1 MSARTKTGRTR
12 PAARASVRVTLTAA
26 LATLLVAGASL
37 LVAPTRAYAATT
49 ISDTTPELG
58 KSATNLNED
67 YESDVTLS
75 VSDENSVHDLVIA
88 LDASSLGFAQRM
100 AEEGYLATYLEE
112 LDLSQGGSVRIG
124 LVLFGTTEE
133 GAHTILSLTP
143 YDDDHLDEI
152 TNAFKTAAQ
161 ATEGSANLEAA
172 IDLADQMLDDALAET
187 GGSGDYQTLAIVT
200 DGMTTSWGI
209 GTQQTFY
216 YAGGKNEPTEELLR
230 ERRSS
235 IEKLLFFEEGDDVH
249 KPFAWIDE
257 NGTRVEHDIETY
269 ANQPIDP
276 NEASKVTTSLE
287 AGGYRASRRL
297 RSLLTSN
304 NHDGRRKYVIVFDK
318 QGGETQ
324 EDIGYCLRHGLL
336 KSSGQKPDDLFQY
349 VPYVPDAATDFDFAV
364 RSVLDQATMP
374 GMSNAGAIVD
384 VIGQGMDDGH
394 GNPYDFSFVSEPS
407 TLSLTIGDTAYA
419 VASCT
424 PGDKFSPMGGTLPSD
439 VTVYTFGMDPAYAG
453 YSVAELYYCPN
464 GLGMLSGTSLDGLY
478 TPLLSDG
485 NTQDEC
491 FVLKWTYPMAPYG
504 TLRQPTVEL
513 SYRVRLENPQVSP
526 GTYGTYD
533 EDGSKEQEHET
544 LLTNKSARFAFADEL
559 PAGKV
564 YDFPKPTVSYEVQ
577 PAVVRPADITVYMG
591 GSDGY
596 DSVLTG
602 EAGSGDVVT
611 EESGSLPEPGFYVT
625 LPDEANKALEA
636 AGERVD
642 GEAAD
647 LSSYVTVR
655 TQDGTKKTWTLE
667 AYGDT
672 HSGAYDRFVYRIV
685 AADGQDPVRLQFTDD
700 EGTRYVSDDFDP
712 AALGSLSR
720 DLSMSIY
727 PGDVNLDDILMD
739 VKVGSETLT
748 YVVRTEPA
756 TLHVRVVNDEQGDA
770 VTDVLT
776 GEDAQVPSDGRAYAS
791 VPQGARFLIN
801 GSEIDVTDEA
811 APSLL
816 FDSVVSDDNT
826 EGARDYETALMGR
839 ATNELGSFGALSDPS
854 YEARYLDLVD
864 ANNGNAWLRATNPV
878 TVYWPYPEGT
888 DESTEFC
895 LAHFAG
901 LNREIALDD
910 LDAAVAAAP
919 IEEIEV
925 ENTPY
930 GIRFTTNGF
939 SPFVLAWDAEGSTA
953 LPATGDPTTT
963 VWTALLAGG
972 ALLGARLVT
981 RRHQA

>member
-1 MSARTKTGRTR
+1 
-12 PAARASVRVTLTAA
+12 
-26 LATLLVAGASL
+26 
-37 LVAPTRAYAATT
+37 
-49 ISDTTPELG
+49 
-58 KSATNLNED
+58 
-67 YESDVTLS
+67 
-75 VSDENSVHDLVIA
+75 
-88 LDASSLGFAQRM
+88 M
-100 AEEGYLATYLEE
+100 AEEGYLATYLEG

-133 GAHTILSLTP
+133 GARTILPLTP
-143 YDDDHLDEI
+143 YDEDHLDAI
-152 TNAFKTAAQ
+152 TDAFEKAEAAH
-161 ATEGSANLEAA
+161 ANEGSANLEAA
-172 IDLADQMLDDALAET
+172 IALADKMLDDALAET
-187 GGSGDYQTLAIVT
+187 GGSGNYQTLAIVS
-200 DGMTTSWGI
+200 DSMATSWGVDE
-209 GTQQTFY
+209 QQTFNY
-216 YAGGKNEPTEELLR
+216 EDKNGDKTNEPSNDFLRGRVQRIFDLLSHCYIDIDGDGTK
-230 ERRSS
+230 ERFGEASTN
-235 IEKLLFFEEGDDVH
+235 EPGTYNPLK
-249 KPFAWIDE
+249 WMDE
-257 NGTRVEHDIETY
+257 NAAQIERDIKDY
-269 ANQPIDP
+269 ANKTISTD
-276 NEASKVTTSLE
+276 EAGNVTTSLE
-287 AGGYRASRRL
+287 AGGYRAARLL
-297 RSLLTSN
+297 RSLLTS
-304 NHDGRRKYVIVFDK
+304 DGTDGQRKYLVVFDQK
-318 QGGETQ
+318 AESYSHEKEDVLFGVRCGLMNCLVYGGDIDTAWISYVRPTTADEDLRSSTDAVLTLATESGTQ
-324 EDIGYCLRHGLL
+324 DG
-336 KSSGQKPDDLFQY
+336 
-349 VPYVPDAATDFDFAV
+349 VV
-364 RSVLDQATMP
+364 
-374 GMSNAGAIVD
+374 VD
-384 VIGQGMDDGH
+384 VIGKGPDDGH
-394 GNPYDFSFVSEPS
+394 GNDYDFSFVSEPS

-544 LLTNKSARFAFADEL
+544 LLTNKSACFAFADEL

-564 YDFPKPTVSYEVQ
+564 YEFPKPTVSYEVQ

-596 DSVLTG
+596 SSVLTG

-636 AGERVD
+636 AGEHVD

-655 TQDGTKKTWTLE
+655 TQDGPKTWTLE

-727 PGDVNLDDILMD
+727 PGDVDLDKILMD
-739 VKVGSETLT
+739 VTVGSETLT

-756 TLHVRVVNDEQGDA
+756 TLRVRVVNDEQGDA

-791 VPQGARFLIN
+791 VPQGTRFLIN

-839 ATNELGSFGALSDPS
+839 ATDELGSFGALSDPS

-864 ANNGNAWLRATNPV
+864 ANNGNTWLRATNPV

>member
-1 MSARTKTGRTR
+1 M
-12 PAARASVRVTLTAA
+12 
-26 LATLLVAGASL
+26 
-37 LVAPTRAYAATT
+37 
-49 ISDTTPELG
+49 
-58 KSATNLNED
+58 
-67 YESDVTLS
+67 
-75 VSDENSVHDLVIA
+75 
-88 LDASSLGFAQRM
+88 
-100 AEEGYLATYLEE
+100 
-112 LDLSQGGSVRIG
+112 RIG
-124 LVLFGTTEE
+124 LVLFGTDKD
-133 GAHTILSLTP
+133 GARTVLSLTP
-143 YDDDHLDEI
+143 YDEAHLNEI
-152 TNAFKTAAQ
+152 TNAFNEAAQ

-172 IDLADQMLDDALAET
+172 IALADKMLDDALAET

-209 GTQQTFY
+209 DQQQTFY
-216 YAGGKNEPTEELLR
+216 YDTNGTNEPTEELLR
-230 ERRSS
+230 KRGSS
-235 IEKLLFFEEGDDVH
+235 IEKLLYKEGDDVR

-257 NGTRVEHDIETY
+257 NGTRVEQDIANY
-269 ANQPIDP
+269 ANKKISAD
-276 NEASKVTTSLE
+276 NASDVTTSLE

-318 QGGETQ
+318 RGGESQ

-336 KSSGQKPDDLFQY
+336 KSSGQKPDDFFQY
-349 VPYVPDAATDFDFAV
+349 VPDASDFSNAV
-364 RSVLDQATMP
+364 ESVLDQATMP

-384 VIGQGMDDGH
+384 VIGQGTDDGH
-394 GNPYDFSFVSEPS
+394 GNDYDFSFVENPD
-407 TLSLTIGDTAYA
+407 TLSLTIGDTTYE
-419 VASCT
+419 VASRVSGDNVGLP
-424 PGDKFSPMGGTLPSD
+424 PG
-439 VTVYTFGMDPAYAG
+439 VTVYTFGEFSTDLSSSFG
-453 YSVAELYYCPN
+453 TLYYCPD
-464 GLGMLSGTSLDGLY
+464 GLEMLEAYSSVMGIDLTPLSGGS
-478 TPLLSDG
+478 
-485 NTQDEC
+485 TQDEC
-491 FVLKWTYPMAPYG
+491 FVLSYYAAMSPSKT
-504 TLRQPTVEL
+504 TLVLPTVEL

-596 DSVLTG
+596 DSVLVG
-602 EAGSGDVVT
+602 EAGSGSVT

-625 LPDEANKALEA
+625 LPDEANEALEA

-655 TQDGTKKTWTLE
+655 TPGGSKTWTLE

-685 AADGQDPVRLQFTDD
+685 AADEQDPVRLQFTDD

-727 PGDVNLDDILMD
+727 PGDVDLDNILMD
-739 VKVGSETLT
+739 VKVDGETLT

-756 TLHVRVVNDEQGDA
+756 TLRVRVVNDEQGDA

-791 VPQGARFLIN
+791 VPQGTRFLIN

-826 EGARDYETALMGR
+826 EGARDYETALLER
-839 ATNELGSFGALSDPS
+839 AADELGSFGALSDPS

-901 LNREIALDD
+901 LDREIALDD

-939 SPFVLAWDAEGSTA
+939 SPFVLAWDVEGGAA

>member
-1 MSARTKTGRTR
+1 M
-12 PAARASVRVTLTAA
+12 
-26 LATLLVAGASL
+26 
-37 LVAPTRAYAATT
+37 
-49 ISDTTPELG
+49 
-58 KSATNLNED
+58 
-67 YESDVTLS
+67 
-75 VSDENSVHDLVIA
+75 
-88 LDASSLGFAQRM
+88 
-100 AEEGYLATYLEE
+100 
-112 LDLSQGGSVRIG
+112 DLSQGGSVRIG
-124 LVLFGTTEE
+124 LVLFGTDKG
-133 GAHTILSLTP
+133 GAHTILDLTP
-143 YDDDHLDEI
+143 YDEGHLDDI
-152 TNAFKTAAQ
+152 TRAFRTAEA
-161 ATEGSANLEAA
+161 AYAEEGSANLEAA
-172 IDLADQMLDDALAET
+172 IALADKMLDDALAGTER
-187 GGSGDYQTLAIVT
+187 SGDYQTLAIVS
-200 DGMTTSWGI
+200 DGMATSWGVDE
-209 GTQQTFY
+209 QQTFI
-216 YAGGKNEPTEELLR
+216 YADGTNEPTNDLLR
-230 ERRSS
+230 DRVQLIFDLLSHCYIDTNGDGITERFGGGSAGEPGTYDPLQWMNDNATQ
-235 IEKLLFFEEGDDVH
+235 IEQ
-249 KPFAWIDE
+249 
-257 NGTRVEHDIETY
+257 DIKNHANET
-269 ANQPIDP
+269 ISTG
-276 NEASKVTTSLE
+276 EASNVTTSLE
-287 AGGYRASRRL
+287 AGGYRAARLL
-297 RSLLTSN
+297 RSLLTS
-304 NHDGRRKYVIVFDK
+304 DGTDGQRKYLVVFDQK
-318 QGGETQ
+318 AESYSHEKEDVLFGVRCGLMNCLVYGGGIDTSWISYVKPSEEERDLSKAVDAVLTLATESGTQ
-324 EDIGYCLRHGLL
+324 DG
-336 KSSGQKPDDLFQY
+336 
-349 VPYVPDAATDFDFAV
+349 VV
-364 RSVLDQATMP
+364 
-374 GMSNAGAIVD
+374 VD
-384 VIGQGMDDGH
+384 VIGKGQDDGH
-394 GNPYDFSFVSEPS
+394 GNIYDFSFMKNPDN
-407 TLSLTIGDTAYA
+407 LSLSIGDTTYE
-419 VASCT
+419 VDSCT
-424 PGDKFSPMGGTLPSD
+424 QGGEFGQSGSALPSD
-439 VTVYTFGMDPAYAG
+439 VTVYTFGEDPTDAR
-453 YSVAELYYCPN
+453 YSVAQLYYCPD
-464 GLGMLSGTSLDGLY
+464 GLEMLEGIGLTDALAPLLDGS
-478 TPLLSDG
+478 P
-485 NTQDEC
+485 QDEC
-491 FVLKWTYPMAPYG
+491 FVLFYYYNAYAAMLPSK
-504 TLRQPTVEL
+504 TLVQPTVEL
-513 SYRVRLENPQVSP
+513 SYLVRLKDPQVAP

-533 EDGSKEQEHET
+533 EDGSEEQEHET

-596 DSVLTG
+596 DSVLVG

-625 LPDEANKALEA
+625 LPDEANEALEA

-642 GEAAD
+642 GEAAN
-647 LSSYVTVR
+647 LSDYVTVR
-655 TQDGTKKTWTLE
+655 TQDGSKTWTLE
-667 AYGDT
+667 AYGHT

-727 PGDVNLDDILMD
+727 PGDVDLDKILMD
-739 VKVGSETLT
+739 VTVGSETLT
-748 YVVRTEPA
+748 YVVRMEPA
-756 TLHVRVVNDEQGDA
+756 TLRVRVVNDEQGDA

-791 VPQGARFLIN
+791 VPQGTRFLIN

-826 EGARDYETALMGR
+826 EGARDYETALLER
-839 ATNELGSFGALSDPS
+839 AADELESFGAISDPS

-864 ANNGNAWLRATNPV
+864 ANNGNTWLRATNPV

-953 LPATGDPTTT
+953 LPTTGDPTTT

-981 RRHQA
+981 RRHWA

>member
-1 MSARTKTGRTR
+1 
-12 PAARASVRVTLTAA
+12 
-26 LATLLVAGASL
+26 
-37 LVAPTRAYAATT
+37 
-49 ISDTTPELG
+49 
-58 KSATNLNED
+58 
-67 YESDVTLS
+67 
-75 VSDENSVHDLVIA
+75 
-88 LDASSLGFAQRM
+88 M
-100 AEEGYLATYLEE
+100 AEEGYLATYLEG
-112 LDLSQGGSVRIG
+112 LDLPQGGSVRIG

-133 GAHTILSLTP
+133 GAHTILPLTP
-143 YDDDHLDEI
+143 YDEDHLDAI
-152 TNAFKTAAQ
+152 TDAFEKAEAAQ

-172 IDLADQMLDDALAET
+172 IALADKMLDDALAET
-187 GGSGDYQTLAIVT
+187 GGSGDYQTLAIVS
-200 DGMTTSWGI
+200 DGMATSWGI
-209 GTQQTFY
+209 GEQQTFY
-216 YAGGKNEPTEELLR
+216 YADGTNEPTESLLVER
-230 ERRSS
+230 ESS
-235 IEKLLFFEEGDDVH
+235 IEKLLCYQEGDDGY

-257 NGTRVEHDIETY
+257 NGARVEQDIANY
-269 ANQPIDP
+269 ANKKISAD
-276 NEASKVTTSLE
+276 NASEVTTSLE
-287 AGGYRASRRL
+287 AGGYRASLRL

-318 QGGETQ
+318 QGGTSPD
-324 EDIGYCLRHGLL
+324 DIEYCLRHGLMR
-336 KSSGQKPDDLFQY
+336 SFGHKPDDWFQY
-349 VPYVPDAATDFDFAV
+349 VPNENDFSAAVDN
-364 RSVLDQATMP
+364 VLDQATMP

-384 VIGQGMDDGH
+384 VIGQGTDDGN
-394 GNPYDFSFVSEPS
+394 GNAYDFSFVSDPS
-407 TLSLTIGDTAYA
+407 TLSLTIGDTVYE
-419 VASCT
+419 VDSCT
-424 PGDKFSPMGGTLPSD
+424 PGDEFMPMGCTLPSD
-439 VTVYTFGMDPAYAG
+439 VIVYTFGEDPTDVR
-453 YSVAELYYCPN
+453 YSIAELYYCPN

-478 TPLLSDG
+478 TPLSG
-485 NTQDEC
+485 GSTQDEC
-491 FVLKWTYPMAPYG
+491 FVLTWTYPMAPYG
-504 TLRQPTVEL
+504 TLVQPTVEL

-526 GTYGTYD
+526 GTYGTYN
-533 EDGSKEQEHET
+533 ENGSEGYET

-564 YDFPKPTVSYEVQ
+564 YEFPKPTVSYEVQ

-625 LPDEANKALEA
+625 LPDEANEALEA

-655 TQDGTKKTWTLE
+655 TQDGPKTWTLE

-685 AADGQDPVRLQFTDD
+685 AADRQDPVRLQFTDD

-727 PGDVNLDDILMD
+727 PGDVNLDNILMD
-739 VKVGSETLT
+739 VTVGGETHT

-756 TLHVRVVNDEQGDA
+756 TLRVRVVNDEQGDA

-791 VPQGARFLIN
+791 VPQGTRFLIN

-839 ATNELGSFGALSDPS
+839 ATDELGSFGALSDPS

-930 GIRFTTNGF
+930 GIRFTTDGF

>member
-1 MSARTKTGRTR
+1 
-12 PAARASVRVTLTAA
+12 
-26 LATLLVAGASL
+26 
-37 LVAPTRAYAATT
+37 
-49 ISDTTPELG
+49 
-58 KSATNLNED
+58 
-67 YESDVTLS
+67 
-75 VSDENSVHDLVIA
+75 
-88 LDASSLGFAQRM
+88 M
-100 AEEGYLATYLEE
+100 AEEGYLATYLKG

-133 GAHTILSLTP
+133 GAHTILPLTP

-152 TNAFKTAAQ
+152 TDAFEKAEAAH
-161 ATEGSANLEAA
+161 ANEGSANLEAA
-172 IDLADQMLDDALAET
+172 IARADQMLDDALAET
-187 GGSGDYQTLAIVT
+187 GGSSDYQTLAIVT
-200 DGMTTSWGI
+200 DGMTTSWGVEQ
-209 GTQQTFY
+209 QQTFY
-216 YAGGKNEPTEELLR
+216 YEDYEGDSNEPTEDLLR
-230 ERRSS
+230 ERESRIKSV
-235 IEKLLFFEEGDDVH
+235 LLYREGEQGYD
-249 KPFAWIDE
+249 PLTWMNE
-257 NGTRVEHDIETY
+257 NGTQIEQDIKTY
-269 ANQPIDP
+269 ANDTIGEA
-276 NEASKVTTSLE
+276 EASDVTTSLE

-304 NHDGRRKYVIVFDK
+304 NHDGRRKYVIVFDQ
-318 QGGETQ
+318 QGGASSD
-324 EDIGYCLRHGLL
+324 DIEYCRRHGLL

-349 VPYVPDAATDFDFAV
+349 VPYVPDATDFGSAV

-384 VIGQGMDDGH
+384 VIGQGTNDGH
-394 GNPYDFSFVSEPS
+394 GNAYDFSFVSNPD

-419 VASCT
+419 VDSCT
-424 PGDKFSPMGGTLPSD
+424 PGDKFLPMGGTLPSD
-439 VTVYTFGMDPAYAG
+439 VTVYTFGEDPADAT
-453 YSVAELYYCPN
+453 YSVAQLYYCPD
-464 GLGMLSGTSLDGLY
+464 GLKMLDGTSLGYDDL
-478 TPLLSDG
+478 TLLSG
-485 NTQDEC
+485 GSTQDEC
-491 FVLKWTYPMAPYG
+491 FVLKWTYPMAPHG
-504 TLRQPTVEL
+504 TLVQPTVEL
-513 SYRVRLENPQVSP
+513 SYLVRLKDPQVAP

-533 EDGSKEQEHET
+533 ENGSEEQEHET

-564 YDFPKPTVSYEVQ
+564 YEFPKPTVSYEVQ

-625 LPDEANKALEA
+625 LPDEANEALEA
-636 AGERVD
+636 ADVRVD
-642 GEAAD
+642 GEAAN
-647 LSSYVTVR
+647 LSRYVTVR
-655 TQDGTKKTWTLE
+655 TQGRSKTWTLE

-685 AADGQDPVRLQFTDD
+685 AADEQDPVRLQFTDD

-727 PGDVNLDDILMD
+727 PGDVDLDHILMD

-791 VPQGARFLIN
+791 VPQGTRFLIN

-816 FDSVVSDDNT
+816 FDPVVSDDNT
-826 EGARDYETALMGR
+826 EGARDYETALLER
-839 ATNELGSFGALSDPS
+839 AADELESFGALSDPS

-864 ANNGNAWLRATNPV
+864 ANNGNTWLRATNPV

-888 DESTEFC
+888 DESTEFY

>member
-1 MSARTKTGRTR
+1 MIT
-12 PAARASVRVTLTAA
+12 
-26 LATLLVAGASL
+26 LAT
-37 LVAPTRAYAATT
+37 
-49 ISDTTPELG
+49 
-58 KSATNLNED
+58 
-67 YESDVTLS
+67 ESGT
-75 VSDENSVHDLVIA
+75 
-88 LDASSLGFAQRM
+88 
-100 AEEGYLATYLEE
+100 
-112 LDLSQGGSVRIG
+112 QGG
-124 LVLFGTTEE
+124 
-133 GAHTILSLTP
+133 
-143 YDDDHLDEI
+143 
-152 TNAFKTAAQ
+152 
-161 ATEGSANLEAA
+161 
-172 IDLADQMLDDALAET
+172 
-187 GGSGDYQTLAIVT
+187 
-200 DGMTTSWGI
+200 
-209 GTQQTFY
+209 
-216 YAGGKNEPTEELLR
+216 
-230 ERRSS
+230 
-235 IEKLLFFEEGDDVH
+235 
-249 KPFAWIDE
+249 
-257 NGTRVEHDIETY
+257 
-269 ANQPIDP
+269 
-276 NEASKVTTSLE
+276 
-287 AGGYRASRRL
+287 
-297 RSLLTSN
+297 
-304 NHDGRRKYVIVFDK
+304 
-318 QGGETQ
+318 
-324 EDIGYCLRHGLL
+324 
-336 KSSGQKPDDLFQY
+336 
-349 VPYVPDAATDFDFAV
+349 AV
-364 RSVLDQATMP
+364 
-374 GMSNAGAIVD
+374 VD
-384 VIGQGMDDGH
+384 VIGKGPNDGH
-394 GNPYDFSFVSEPS
+394 GNTYDFSFMKDPDN
-407 TLSLTIGDTAYA
+407 LSLSIGDTTYA
-419 VASCT
+419 DDSCT
-424 PGDKFSPMGGTLPSD
+424 QGGEFGQSGSALPSE
-439 VTVYTFGMDPAYAG
+439 VTVYTFGEDPTDATNY
-453 YSVAELYYCPN
+453 VAQLYYCPD
-464 GLGMLSGTSLDGLY
+464 GLEMLSDTSLDGLY
-478 TPLLSDG
+478 TPLSGG
-485 NTQDEC
+485 NTQDER
-491 FVLKWTYPMAPYG
+491 FVLTYSTKEFLYMYPTQP
-504 TLRQPTVEL
+504 LRQPTVEL

-533 EDGSKEQEHET
+533 EDGSEEQEHET

-596 DSVLTG
+596 DSVLVG

-625 LPDEANKALEA
+625 LPDEANEALEA

-647 LSSYVTVR
+647 LSRYVTVR
-655 TQDGTKKTWTLE
+655 TQDGSKTWTLE

-700 EGTRYVSDDFDP
+700 EGARYVSDDFDP

-727 PGDVNLDDILMD
+727 PGDVDLDKILMD

-791 VPQGARFLIN
+791 VPQGTRFLIN

-864 ANNGNAWLRATNPV
+864 ANNGNTWLRATNPV

-939 SPFVLAWDAEGSTA
+939 SPFVLAWDAEGGAALPDTD

-963 VWTALLAGG
+963 IWTALLAGG

>member
-1 MSARTKTGRTR
+1 
-12 PAARASVRVTLTAA
+12 
-26 LATLLVAGASL
+26 
-37 LVAPTRAYAATT
+37 
-49 ISDTTPELG
+49 
-58 KSATNLNED
+58 
-67 YESDVTLS
+67 
-75 VSDENSVHDLVIA
+75 
-88 LDASSLGFAQRM
+88 M
-100 AEEGYLATYLEE
+100 AEEGYLATYLKG

-133 GAHTILSLTP
+133 GAHTILPLTP

-152 TNAFKTAAQ
+152 TDAFEKAEAAH
-161 ATEGSANLEAA
+161 ANEGSANLEAA
-172 IDLADQMLDDALAET
+172 IARADQMLDDALAET
-187 GGSGDYQTLAIVT
+187 GGSSDYQTLAIVT
-200 DGMTTSWGI
+200 DGMTTSWGVEQ
-209 GTQQTFY
+209 QQTFY
-216 YAGGKNEPTEELLR
+216 YEDYEGDSNEPTEDLLR
-230 ERRSS
+230 ERESRIKSV
-235 IEKLLFFEEGDDVH
+235 LLYREGEQGYD
-249 KPFAWIDE
+249 PLTWMNE
-257 NGTRVEHDIETY
+257 NGTQIEQDIKTY
-269 ANQPIDP
+269 ANDTIGEA
-276 NEASKVTTSLE
+276 EASDVTTSLE

-304 NHDGRRKYVIVFDK
+304 NHDGRRKYVIVFDQ
-318 QGGETQ
+318 QGGASSD
-324 EDIGYCLRHGLL
+324 DIEYCRRHGLL

-349 VPYVPDAATDFDFAV
+349 VPYVPDATDFGSAV

-384 VIGQGMDDGH
+384 VIGQGTNDGH
-394 GNPYDFSFVSEPS
+394 GNAYDFSFVSNPD

-419 VASCT
+419 VDSCT
-424 PGDKFSPMGGTLPSD
+424 PGDKFFPMGGTLPSD
-439 VTVYTFGMDPAYAG
+439 VTVYTFGEFSTDLSSSFG
-453 YSVAELYYCPN
+453 TLYYCP
-464 GLGMLSGTSLDGLY
+464 DGLEMLEAY
-478 TPLLSDG
+478 SSVMGIDLTPLLDG
-485 NTQDEC
+485 STQDEC
-491 FVLKWTYPMAPYG
+491 FVLSYYAAMSSSE
-504 TLRQPTVEL
+504 TLVLPTVEL
-513 SYRVRLENPQVSP
+513 SYRVRLEDPQVAP

-533 EDGSKEQEHET
+533 EDGSEGYET
-544 LLTNKSARFAFADEL
+544 LRTNKSARFAFDEEL
-559 PAGKV
+559 QLNGSPV

-625 LPDEANKALEA
+625 LPDEANEALEA

-642 GEAAD
+642 GEAAN
-647 LSSYVTVR
+647 LSDYVTVR
-655 TQDGTKKTWTLE
+655 TQDGSKTWTLE
-667 AYGDT
+667 AYGHT

-727 PGDVNLDDILMD
+727 PGDVDLDNILMD
-739 VKVGSETLT
+739 VKVGSETPT

-791 VPQGARFLIN
+791 VPQGTRFLIN

-826 EGARDYETALMGR
+826 EGARDYETALLER
-839 ATNELGSFGALSDPS
+839 AADELGSFGALSDPS

-939 SPFVLAWDAEGSTA
+939 SPFVLAWDAEGGAALPDTD

-963 VWTALLAGG
+963 IWAALLAGG

-981 RRHQA
+981 RRNQA

>member
-1 MSARTKTGRTR
+1 MQRILDLLSHCYIDIDGDGTKERFGEASTNEPGTYD
-12 PAARASVRVTLTAA
+12 PLKWMDENAAQIERDIKD
-26 LATLLVAGASL
+26 
-37 LVAPTRAYAATT
+37 YANKT
-49 ISDTTPELG
+49 IST
-58 KSATNLNED
+58 
-67 YESDVTLS
+67 
-75 VSDENSVHDLVIA
+75 DE
-88 LDASSLGFAQRM
+88 
-100 AEEGYLATYLEE
+100 
-112 LDLSQGGSVRIG
+112 
-124 LVLFGTTEE
+124 
-133 GAHTILSLTP
+133 
-143 YDDDHLDEI
+143 
-152 TNAFKTAAQ
+152 
-161 ATEGSANLEAA
+161 
-172 IDLADQMLDDALAET
+172 
-187 GGSGDYQTLAIVT
+187 
-200 DGMTTSWGI
+200 
-209 GTQQTFY
+209 
-216 YAGGKNEPTEELLR
+216 AGN
-230 ERRSS
+230 
-235 IEKLLFFEEGDDVH
+235 
-249 KPFAWIDE
+249 
-257 NGTRVEHDIETY
+257 
-269 ANQPIDP
+269 
-276 NEASKVTTSLE
+276 VTTSLE
-287 AGGYRASRRL
+287 AGGYRAARLL
-297 RSLLTSN
+297 RSLLTS
-304 NHDGRRKYVIVFDK
+304 DGTDGQRKYLVVFDQK
-318 QGGETQ
+318 AESYSHEKEDVLFGVRCGLMNCLVYGGGIDTAWISYVRPTTADEDLRSSTDAMITLATESGTQGG
-324 EDIGYCLRHGLL
+324 
-336 KSSGQKPDDLFQY
+336 
-349 VPYVPDAATDFDFAV
+349 AV
-364 RSVLDQATMP
+364 
-374 GMSNAGAIVD
+374 VD
-384 VIGQGMDDGH
+384 VIGKGPNDGH
-394 GNPYDFSFVSEPS
+394 GNAYGFSFVSDPD
-407 TLSLTIGDTAYA
+407 TLSLTIGDTAYE
-419 VASCT
+419 VDSCT
-424 PGDKFSPMGGTLPSD
+424 PGDEFMPMEGTLPSD
-439 VTVYTFGMDPAYAG
+439 VIVYTFGEDPTTDAR
-453 YSVAELYYCPN
+453 YSVAQLYYCP
-464 GLGMLSGTSLDGLY
+464 DGLEMLNDAGLSDGF
-478 TPLLSDG
+478 TPLLDG
-485 NTQDEC
+485 SPQDEC
-491 FVLKWTYPMAPYG
+491 FVLTYSMEEFTNMLPASA
-504 TLRQPTVEL
+504 LVQPTVEL
-513 SYRVRLENPQVSP
+513 SYRVRLKDPQVAP

-533 EDGSKEQEHET
+533 EDGSEEQEHET

-564 YDFPKPTVSYEVQ
+564 YEFPKPTVSYEVQ

-625 LPDEANKALEA
+625 LPDEANEALEA

-655 TQDGTKKTWTLE
+655 TQDGSKTWTLE

-685 AADGQDPVRLQFTDD
+685 AADGQNPVRLQFTDD

-727 PGDVNLDDILMD
+727 PGDVDLDNILMD

-791 VPQGARFLIN
+791 VPQGTRFLIN

-826 EGARDYETALMGR
+826 EGARDYETALLER
-839 ATNELGSFGALSDPS
+839 AADELGSFGALSDPS

-939 SPFVLAWDAEGSTA
+939 SPFVLAWDAEGGAALPDTD

-963 VWTALLAGG
+963 IWAALLAGG
-972 ALLGARLVT
+972 ALLGVRLVT

>member
-1 MSARTKTGRTR
+1 
-12 PAARASVRVTLTAA
+12 
-26 LATLLVAGASL
+26 
-37 LVAPTRAYAATT
+37 
-49 ISDTTPELG
+49 
-58 KSATNLNED
+58 
-67 YESDVTLS
+67 
-75 VSDENSVHDLVIA
+75 
-88 LDASSLGFAQRM
+88 M
-100 AEEGYLATYLEE
+100 AEEGYLATYLEG

-133 GAHTILSLTP
+133 GAHTILPLTP

-152 TNAFKTAAQ
+152 TDAFEKAEAAH
-161 ATEGSANLEAA
+161 ANEGSANLEAA
-172 IDLADQMLDDALAET
+172 IARADQMLDDALAET
-187 GGSGDYQTLAIVT
+187 GGSSDYQTLAIVS
-200 DGMTTSWGI
+200 DGMATSWGI
-209 GTQQTFY
+209 GEQQTFNY
-216 YAGGKNEPTEELLR
+216 DYAGGTNDPTDDFLRGHVQRILDLLSHCYIDTDGDGTKEKFDGGSTDEPGTYDPLQWMNDNATK
-230 ERRSS
+230 
-235 IEKLLFFEEGDDVH
+235 IEQ
-249 KPFAWIDE
+249 
-257 NGTRVEHDIETY
+257 DIKDY
-269 ANQPIDP
+269 ANKTISTD
-276 NEASKVTTSLE
+276 EASNVTTSLE
-287 AGGYRASRRL
+287 AGGYRAARLL
-297 RSLLTSN
+297 RSLLTS
-304 NHDGRRKYVIVFDK
+304 DGTDGQRKYLVVFD
-318 QGGETQ
+318 QQAEAYSYDE
-324 EDIGYCLRHGLL
+324 EDILFGVRCGLMNCLVYGGGIDTAWISYVTPSEEERDLSISVDAVL
-336 KSSGQKPDDLFQY
+336 TLATESGTQDG
-349 VPYVPDAATDFDFAV
+349 VV
-364 RSVLDQATMP
+364 
-374 GMSNAGAIVD
+374 VD
-384 VIGQGMDDGH
+384 VIGKGPDDGH
-394 GNPYDFSFVSEPS
+394 GNTYDFSFMKDPDNLN
-407 TLSLTIGDTAYA
+407 LSIGDTTYE
-419 VASCT
+419 VDSCT
-424 PGDKFSPMGGTLPSD
+424 QGGEFGQSGSALPSD
-439 VTVYTFGMDPAYAG
+439 VTVYTFGEDPTDAR
-453 YSVAELYYCPN
+453 YSIAELYYCPN
-464 GLGMLSGTSLDGLY
+464 GLRMLSGTTLDGLY
-478 TPLLSDG
+478 TPLSG
-485 NTQDEC
+485 GSTQDEC
-491 FVLKWTYPMAPYG
+491 FVLKWTYPMASHG
-504 TLRQPTVEL
+504 TLVQPTVEL
-513 SYRVRLENPQVSP
+513 SYRVRLEDPQVAP
-526 GTYGTYD
+526 GTYGTCD
-533 EDGSKEQEHET
+533 EDGSEGYET
-544 LLTNKSARFAFADEL
+544 LLTNKSARFAFDEEL
-559 PAGKV
+559 QLNGGPV
-564 YDFPKPTVSYEVQ
+564 YEFPKPTVSYEVQ

-625 LPDEANKALEA
+625 LPDEANEALEA
-636 AGERVD
+636 AGARVD

-647 LSSYVTVR
+647 LSDYVTVH
-655 TQDGTKKTWTLE
+655 TPDGSKTWTLE

-685 AADGQDPVRLQFTDD
+685 AADEQDPVRLQFTDD
-700 EGTRYVSDDFDP
+700 EGTRYVSDDSDP

-727 PGDVNLDDILMD
+727 PGDVDLDHILMD

-791 VPQGARFLIN
+791 VPQGTRFLIN

-816 FDSVVSDDNT
+816 FDSVVSDDNI
-826 EGARDYETALMGR
+826 EGARDYETALLER
-839 ATNELGSFGALSDPS
+839 AADELESFGALSDPS

-939 SPFVLAWDAEGSTA
+939 SPFVLAWDAEGGAALPDTD

-963 VWTALLAGG
+963 IWAALLAGG
-972 ALLGARLVT
+972 ALLGVRLVT

>member
-1 MSARTKTGRTR
+1 M
-12 PAARASVRVTLTAA
+12 
-26 LATLLVAGASL
+26 
-37 LVAPTRAYAATT
+37 APKR
-49 ISDTTPELG
+49 
-58 KSATNLNED
+58 
-67 YESDVTLS
+67 
-75 VSDENSVHDLVIA
+75 
-88 LDASSLGFAQRM
+88 SS
-100 AEEGYLATYLEE
+100 
-112 LDLSQGGSVRIG
+112 
-124 LVLFGTTEE
+124 
-133 GAHTILSLTP
+133 
-143 YDDDHLDEI
+143 
-152 TNAFKTAAQ
+152 
-161 ATEGSANLEAA
+161 
-172 IDLADQMLDDALAET
+172 T
-187 GGSGDYQTLAIVT
+187 GGST
-200 DGMTTSWGI
+200 DEP
-209 GTQQTFY
+209 GTYDPLQWMNDNATI
-216 YAGGKNEPTEELLR
+216 
-230 ERRSS
+230 
-235 IEKLLFFEEGDDVH
+235 IEQ
-249 KPFAWIDE
+249 
-257 NGTRVEHDIETY
+257 DIKDY
-269 ANQPIDP
+269 ANKTISTD
-276 NEASKVTTSLE
+276 EAGNVTTSLE
-287 AGGYRASRRL
+287 AGGYRAARLL
-297 RSLLTSN
+297 RSLLTS
-304 NHDGRRKYVIVFDK
+304 DGTDGQRKYLVVFDQK
-318 QGGETQ
+318 AESYSHEKEDVLFGVRCGLMNCLVYGGGIDTAWISYVRPTTADEDLRSSTDAMITLATESGTQGG
-324 EDIGYCLRHGLL
+324 
-336 KSSGQKPDDLFQY
+336 
-349 VPYVPDAATDFDFAV
+349 AV
-364 RSVLDQATMP
+364 
-374 GMSNAGAIVD
+374 VD
-384 VIGQGMDDGH
+384 VIGKGPNDGH
-394 GNPYDFSFVSEPS
+394 GNAYDFSFVSDPD
-407 TLSLTIGDTAYA
+407 TLSLTIGDTAYE
-419 VASCT
+419 VDSCT
-424 PGDKFSPMGGTLPSD
+424 PGDKFLPMGGTLPSD
-439 VTVYTFGMDPAYAG
+439 VTVYTFGEDPADAT
-453 YSVAELYYCPN
+453 YSVAQLYYCPD
-464 GLGMLSGTSLDGLY
+464 GLKMLDGTSLGYDDL
-478 TPLLSDG
+478 TLLSG
-485 NTQDEC
+485 GSTQDEC
-491 FVLKWTYPMAPYG
+491 FVLKWTYPMAPHG
-504 TLRQPTVEL
+504 TLVQPTVEL
-513 SYRVRLENPQVSP
+513 SYLVRLKDPQVAP

-533 EDGSKEQEHET
+533 ENGSEEQEHET

-564 YDFPKPTVSYEVQ
+564 YEFPKPTVSYEVQ

-625 LPDEANKALEA
+625 LPDEANEALEA
-636 AGERVD
+636 ADVRVD
-642 GEAAD
+642 GEAAN
-647 LSSYVTVR
+647 LSRYVTVR
-655 TQDGTKKTWTLE
+655 TQGRSKTWTLE

-685 AADGQDPVRLQFTDD
+685 AADEQDPVRLQFTDD

-727 PGDVNLDDILMD
+727 PGDVDLDHILMD

-791 VPQGARFLIN
+791 VPQGTRFLIN

-826 EGARDYETALMGR
+826 EGARDYETALLER
-839 ATNELGSFGALSDPS
+839 AADELESFGALSDPS

-864 ANNGNAWLRATNPV
+864 ANNGNTWLRATNPV

-888 DESTEFC
+888 DESTEFY

>member
-1 MSARTKTGRTR
+1 M
-12 PAARASVRVTLTAA
+12 
-26 LATLLVAGASL
+26 
-37 LVAPTRAYAATT
+37 APKR
-49 ISDTTPELG
+49 
-58 KSATNLNED
+58 
-67 YESDVTLS
+67 
-75 VSDENSVHDLVIA
+75 
-88 LDASSLGFAQRM
+88 SS
-100 AEEGYLATYLEE
+100 
-112 LDLSQGGSVRIG
+112 
-124 LVLFGTTEE
+124 
-133 GAHTILSLTP
+133 
-143 YDDDHLDEI
+143 
-152 TNAFKTAAQ
+152 
-161 ATEGSANLEAA
+161 
-172 IDLADQMLDDALAET
+172 T
-187 GGSGDYQTLAIVT
+187 GGST
-200 DGMTTSWGI
+200 DEP
-209 GTQQTFY
+209 GTYDPLQWMNDNATI
-216 YAGGKNEPTEELLR
+216 
-230 ERRSS
+230 
-235 IEKLLFFEEGDDVH
+235 IEQ
-249 KPFAWIDE
+249 
-257 NGTRVEHDIETY
+257 DIKDY
-269 ANQPIDP
+269 ANKTISTD
-276 NEASKVTTSLE
+276 EASNVTTSLE
-287 AGGYRASRRL
+287 AGGYRAARLL
-297 RSLLTSN
+297 RSLLTS
-304 NHDGRRKYVIVFDK
+304 DGTDGQRKYLVVFDQQAEAYSYDEEDILFGVRCGLMNCLVYGGGIDTAWISYVTPSK
-318 QGGETQ
+318 EERDLCISVDAVLTLATESGTQGG
-324 EDIGYCLRHGLL
+324 
-336 KSSGQKPDDLFQY
+336 
-349 VPYVPDAATDFDFAV
+349 AV
-364 RSVLDQATMP
+364 
-374 GMSNAGAIVD
+374 VD
-384 VIGQGMDDGH
+384 VIGKGPNDGH
-394 GNPYDFSFVSEPS
+394 GNAYDFSFVSDPD
-407 TLSLTIGDTAYA
+407 TLSLTIGDTAYE
-419 VASCT
+419 VDSCT
-424 PGDKFSPMGGTLPSD
+424 PGDKFLPMGGTLPSD
-439 VTVYTFGMDPAYAG
+439 VTVYTFGEDPADAT
-453 YSVAELYYCPN
+453 YSVAQLYYCPD
-464 GLGMLSGTSLDGLY
+464 GLKMLDGTSLGYDDL
-478 TPLLSDG
+478 TLLSG
-485 NTQDEC
+485 GSTQDEC

-504 TLRQPTVEL
+504 TLVQPTVEL

-533 EDGSKEQEHET
+533 ENGSEEQEHET

-596 DSVLTG
+596 DSVLVG

-625 LPDEANKALEA
+625 LPDEANEALEA

-642 GEAAD
+642 GEAAN
-647 LSSYVTVR
+647 LSDYVTVR
-655 TQDGTKKTWTLE
+655 TQDGPKTWTLE

-727 PGDVNLDDILMD
+727 PGDVDLDNILMD

-791 VPQGARFLIN
+791 VPQGTRFLIN

-826 EGARDYETALMGR
+826 EGARDYETALLER
-839 ATNELGSFGALSDPS
+839 AADELESFGAISDPS

-864 ANNGNAWLRATNPV
+864 ANNGSTWLRATNPV

-939 SPFVLAWDAEGSTA
+939 SPFVLAWDTEGSTA
-953 LPATGDPTTT
+953 LPTTGDPTTT

-972 ALLGARLVT
+972 ALLGARLIT
-981 RRHQA
+981 RRHWA

>member
-1 MSARTKTGRTR
+1 
-12 PAARASVRVTLTAA
+12 
-26 LATLLVAGASL
+26 
-37 LVAPTRAYAATT
+37 
-49 ISDTTPELG
+49 
-58 KSATNLNED
+58 
-67 YESDVTLS
+67 
-75 VSDENSVHDLVIA
+75 
-88 LDASSLGFAQRM
+88 M

-133 GAHTILSLTP
+133 GARTILPLTP
-143 YDDDHLDEI
+143 YDDDHLNKI
-152 TNAFKTAAQ
+152 TNVFNEAAQ
-161 ATEGSANLEAA
+161 AKEGSANLEAA
-172 IDLADQMLDDALAET
+172 IDLADQMLDDALVET

-216 YAGGKNEPTEELLR
+216 YAGDKNEPTEELLR
-230 ERRSS
+230 ERGSS
-235 IEKLLFFEEGDDVH
+235 IEKLLYFEEGDDVH

-318 QGGETQ
+318 KGGETQ

-336 KSSGQKPDDLFQY
+336 KSSGQKPDDYFQY
-349 VPYVPDAATDFDFAV
+349 VLDASDFSNAV
-364 RSVLDQATMP
+364 ESVLDQATMP

-384 VIGQGMDDGH
+384 VIGQGTDDGH
-394 GNPYDFSFVSEPS
+394 GNDYDFSFVENPD

-424 PGDKFSPMGGTLPSD
+424 PGNEFMPMGGTLPSD
-439 VTVYTFGMDPAYAG
+439 VIVYTFEGGPTDARYPI
-453 YSVAELYYCPN
+453 AELYYCPN

-478 TPLLSDG
+478 TSLTDG
-485 NTQDEC
+485 NMQDEC
-491 FVLKWTYPMAPYG
+491 FVLTWTYLMAPDR
-504 TLRQPTVEL
+504 TLVLPTVKL
-513 SYRVRLENPQVSP
+513 SYRVRLENPRVSP
-526 GTYGTYD
+526 GTYGTYN
-533 EDGSKEQEHET
+533 EDGSGEGYET
-544 LLTNKSARFAFADEL
+544 LLTNKSACFAFADEL

-564 YDFPKPTVSYEVQ
+564 YEFPKPTVSYEVQ

-642 GEAAD
+642 GEAAN
-647 LSSYVTVR
+647 LSDYVTVR
-655 TQDGTKKTWTLE
+655 TQDGSKTWTLE

-727 PGDVNLDDILMD
+727 PGDVDLDNILMD
-739 VKVGSETLT
+739 VTVGSETLT

-791 VPQGARFLIN
+791 VPQGTRFLIN

-826 EGARDYETALMGR
+826 EGARDYETALLGR
-839 ATNELGSFGALSDPS
+839 ATDELGSFGALSDPS

-864 ANNGNAWLRATNPV
+864 ANNGNTWLRATNPV

-963 VWTALLAGG
+963 IWAALLAGG

>member
-1 MSARTKTGRTR
+1 
-12 PAARASVRVTLTAA
+12 
-26 LATLLVAGASL
+26 
-37 LVAPTRAYAATT
+37 
-49 ISDTTPELG
+49 
-58 KSATNLNED
+58 
-67 YESDVTLS
+67 
-75 VSDENSVHDLVIA
+75 
-88 LDASSLGFAQRM
+88 M
-100 AEEGYLATYLEE
+100 AEEGYLATYLEG

-133 GAHTILSLTP
+133 GAHTILPLTP

-152 TNAFKTAAQ
+152 TDAFEKAEAAH
-161 ATEGSANLEAA
+161 ANEGSANLEAA
-172 IDLADQMLDDALAET
+172 IARADQMLDDALAET
-187 GGSGDYQTLAIVT
+187 GGSSDYQTLAIVS
-200 DGMTTSWGI
+200 DGMATSWGI
-209 GTQQTFY
+209 GEQQTFNY
-216 YAGGKNEPTEELLR
+216 DYAGGTNEPTDDFLRGHVQRILDLLSHCYIDTDGDGTK
-230 ERRSS
+230 EKFDGGSTDEPGTYDPLQWMNDNATK
-235 IEKLLFFEEGDDVH
+235 IEQ
-249 KPFAWIDE
+249 
-257 NGTRVEHDIETY
+257 DIKDY
-269 ANQPIDP
+269 ANKTISTD
-276 NEASKVTTSLE
+276 EASNVTTSLE
-287 AGGYRASRRL
+287 AGGYRAACLL
-297 RSLLTSN
+297 RSLLTS
-304 NHDGRRKYVIVFDK
+304 DGTDGQRKYLVVFD
-318 QGGETQ
+318 QQAEAYSYDE
-324 EDIGYCLRHGLL
+324 EDILFGVRCGLMNCLVYGGGIDTAWISYVTPSEEERDLSISVDAVL
-336 KSSGQKPDDLFQY
+336 TLATESGTQDG
-349 VPYVPDAATDFDFAV
+349 VV
-364 RSVLDQATMP
+364 
-374 GMSNAGAIVD
+374 VD
-384 VIGQGMDDGH
+384 VIGKGPDDGH
-394 GNPYDFSFVSEPS
+394 GNTYDFSFMKDPDNLN
-407 TLSLTIGDTAYA
+407 LSIGDTTYE
-419 VASCT
+419 VDSCT
-424 PGDKFSPMGGTLPSD
+424 QGGEFGQSGSALPSD
-439 VTVYTFGMDPAYAG
+439 VTVYTFGEDPTDARYFI
-453 YSVAELYYCPN
+453 AELYYCPN
-464 GLGMLSGTSLDGLY
+464 GLRMLSGTTLDGLY
-478 TPLLSDG
+478 TPLSG
-485 NTQDEC
+485 GSTQDEC

-504 TLRQPTVEL
+504 TLVQPTVEL
-513 SYRVRLENPQVSP
+513 SYLVRLEDPQVAP

-533 EDGSKEQEHET
+533 EDGSEEQEHET
-544 LLTNKSARFAFADEL
+544 LLTNKSARFAFDEEL
-559 PAGKV
+559 QLNGGPV
-564 YDFPKPTVSYEVQ
+564 YEFPKPTVSYEVQ

-625 LPDEANKALEA
+625 LPDEANEALEA
-636 AGERVD
+636 ADVRVD
-642 GEAAD
+642 GEAAN
-647 LSSYVTVR
+647 LSRYVTVR
-655 TQDGTKKTWTLE
+655 TQGRSKTWTLE

-685 AADGQDPVRLQFTDD
+685 AADEQDPVRLQFTDD

-727 PGDVNLDDILMD
+727 PGDVDLDHILMD

-791 VPQGARFLIN
+791 VPQGTRFLIN

-826 EGARDYETALMGR
+826 EGARDYETALLER
-839 ATNELGSFGALSDPS
+839 AADELESFGALSDPS

-864 ANNGNAWLRATNPV
+864 ANNGNTWLRATNPV

-939 SPFVLAWDAEGSTA
+939 SPFVLAWDTEGSTA
-953 LPATGDPTTT
+953 LPTTGDPTTT

-972 ALLGARLVT
+972 ALLGARLIT
-981 RRHQA
+981 RRHWA

>member
-12 PAARASVRVTLTAA
+12 PAVRASVRVTLTAA
-26 LATLLVAGASL
+26 LATLLVAGVSL
-37 LVAPTRAYAATT
+37 LAAPTRASAA
-49 ISDTTPELG
+49 IMINDTTPELG
-58 KSATNLNED
+58 KSATNLDKD
-67 YESDVTLS
+67 YESEVALS
-75 VSDENSVHDLVIA
+75 VSDANTVHDLVIA
-88 LDASSLGFAQRM
+88 LDASSSGFAECM
-100 AEEGYLATYLEE
+100 ANGGLATYLER

-124 LVLFGTTEE
+124 LVLFGTKKG
-133 GAHTILSLTP
+133 GAQILLSLTP
-143 YDDDHLDEI
+143 YNEDRLNEI
-152 TNAFKTAAQ
+152 TNAFNEAAQ

-172 IDLADQMLDDALAET
+172 IALADQMLDDALVET

-200 DGMTTSWGI
+200 DGMTTSWGVEQ
-209 GTQQTFY
+209 QQTFY
-216 YAGGKNEPTEELLR
+216 YAGGTNEPTDDLLR
-230 ERRSS
+230 KRKPS
-235 IEKLLFFEEGDDVH
+235 IDSILLYEVGDGGYDPLTWMN
-249 KPFAWIDE
+249 KNDE
-257 NGTRVEHDIETY
+257 QIEQDIAEY
-269 ANQPIDP
+269 ANKEISAD
-276 NEASKVTTSLE
+276 NASEVTTSLE
-287 AGGYRASRRL
+287 AGGYRASLRL

-318 QGGETQ
+318 QGGENP

-336 KSSGQKPDDLFQY
+336 KSSGQKPDDHFQY
-349 VPYVPDAATDFDFAV
+349 VPDATDFDFAV

-384 VIGQGMDDGH
+384 VIGQGTDDGH

-544 LLTNKSARFAFADEL
+544 LLTNKSACFAFADEL

-564 YDFPKPTVSYEVQ
+564 YEFPKPTVSYEVQ

-596 DSVLTG
+596 SSVLTG

-636 AGERVD
+636 AGEHVD

-655 TQDGTKKTWTLE
+655 TQDGPKTWTLE

-727 PGDVNLDDILMD
+727 PGDVDLDKILMD
-739 VKVGSETLT
+739 VTVGSETLT

-756 TLHVRVVNDEQGDA
+756 TLRVRVVNDEQGDA

-791 VPQGARFLIN
+791 VPQGTRFLIN

-839 ATNELGSFGALSDPS
+839 ATDELGSFGALSDPS

-864 ANNGNAWLRATNPV
+864 ANNGNTWLRATNPV

>member
-1 MSARTKTGRTR
+1 
-12 PAARASVRVTLTAA
+12 
-26 LATLLVAGASL
+26 
-37 LVAPTRAYAATT
+37 
-49 ISDTTPELG
+49 
-58 KSATNLNED
+58 
-67 YESDVTLS
+67 
-75 VSDENSVHDLVIA
+75 
-88 LDASSLGFAQRM
+88 
-100 AEEGYLATYLEE
+100 
-112 LDLSQGGSVRIG
+112 
-124 LVLFGTTEE
+124 
-133 GAHTILSLTP
+133 
-143 YDDDHLDEI
+143 
-152 TNAFKTAAQ
+152 
-161 ATEGSANLEAA
+161 
-172 IDLADQMLDDALAET
+172 MLD
-187 GGSGDYQTLAIVT
+187 
-200 DGMTTSWGI
+200 
-209 GTQQTFY
+209 
-216 YAGGKNEPTEELLR
+216 
-230 ERRSS
+230 
-235 IEKLLFFEEGDDVH
+235 
-249 KPFAWIDE
+249 
-257 NGTRVEHDIETY
+257 
-269 ANQPIDP
+269 
-276 NEASKVTTSLE
+276 
-287 AGGYRASRRL
+287 
-297 RSLLTSN
+297 
-304 NHDGRRKYVIVFDK
+304 
-318 QGGETQ
+318 
-324 EDIGYCLRHGLL
+324 
-336 KSSGQKPDDLFQY
+336 
-349 VPYVPDAATDFDFAV
+349 
-364 RSVLDQATMP
+364 
-374 GMSNAGAIVD
+374 
-384 VIGQGMDDGH
+384 
-394 GNPYDFSFVSEPS
+394 
-407 TLSLTIGDTAYA
+407 
-419 VASCT
+419 
-424 PGDKFSPMGGTLPSD
+424 
-439 VTVYTFGMDPAYAG
+439 
-453 YSVAELYYCPN
+453 
-464 GLGMLSGTSLDGLY
+464 GTSLGYDDL
-478 TPLLSDG
+478 TLLSG
-485 NTQDEC
+485 GSTQDEC
-491 FVLKWTYPMAPYG
+491 FVLKWTYPMASHG
-504 TLRQPTVEL
+504 TLVQPTVEL
-513 SYRVRLENPQVSP
+513 SYRVRLEDPQVAP

-533 EDGSKEQEHET
+533 EDGSEGYET
-544 LLTNKSARFAFADEL
+544 LRTNKSARFAFDEEL
-559 PAGKV
+559 QLNGSPV

-625 LPDEANKALEA
+625 LPDEANEALEA

-655 TQDGTKKTWTLE
+655 TQDGSKTWTLE

-685 AADGQDPVRLQFTDD
+685 AADEQDPVRLQFTDD

-727 PGDVNLDDILMD
+727 PGDVDLDNILMD
-739 VKVGSETLT
+739 VTVDGETLT

-756 TLHVRVVNDEQGDA
+756 TLCVRVVNDEQGDA

-791 VPQGARFLIN
+791 VPQGTRFLIN

-816 FDSVVSDDNT
+816 FDSVVSDDNI
-826 EGARDYETALMGR
+826 EGARDYETALLER
-839 ATNELGSFGALSDPS
+839 AADELESFGALSDPS

-864 ANNGNAWLRATNPV
+864 ANNGNTWLRATNPV

-888 DESTEFC
+888 DESTEFY

-939 SPFVLAWDAEGSTA
+939 SPFVLAWDAEGSIA
-953 LPATGDPTTT
+953 LPTTGDPTTT

>member
-1 MSARTKTGRTR
+1 
-12 PAARASVRVTLTAA
+12 
-26 LATLLVAGASL
+26 
-37 LVAPTRAYAATT
+37 
-49 ISDTTPELG
+49 
-58 KSATNLNED
+58 
-67 YESDVTLS
+67 
-75 VSDENSVHDLVIA
+75 
-88 LDASSLGFAQRM
+88 M
-100 AEEGYLATYLEE
+100 AEEGYLATYLEG

-133 GAHTILSLTP
+133 GARTILPLTL
-143 YDDDHLDEI
+143 YDEDNLDAI
-152 TNAFKTAAQ
+152 TSAFRTAEAEH
-161 ATEGSANLEAA
+161 ANEGSANLEAA
-172 IDLADQMLDDALAET
+172 ITRADQMLDKALVET
-187 GGSGDYQTLAIVT
+187 GGSGDYQTLAIVS
-200 DGMTTSWGI
+200 DGMATSWGVDE
-209 GTQQTFY
+209 QQTFI
-216 YAGGKNEPTEELLR
+216 YADGTNEPTNDFLRGRVQRIFDLLSHCYIDIDGDGTK
-230 ERRSS
+230 ERFGEASTN
-235 IEKLLFFEEGDDVH
+235 EPGTYNPLK
-249 KPFAWIDE
+249 WMDE
-257 NGTRVEHDIETY
+257 NAAQIERDIKDY
-269 ANQPIDP
+269 ANKTISTD
-276 NEASKVTTSLE
+276 EAGNVTTSLE
-287 AGGYRASRRL
+287 AGGYRAARLL
-297 RSLLTSN
+297 RSLLTS
-304 NHDGRRKYVIVFDK
+304 DGTDGQRKYLVVFDQK
-318 QGGETQ
+318 AESYSHEKEDVLFGVRCGLMNCLVYGGGIDTAWISYVRPTTADEDLRSSTDAVLTLATESGTQ
-324 EDIGYCLRHGLL
+324 DG
-336 KSSGQKPDDLFQY
+336 
-349 VPYVPDAATDFDFAV
+349 VV
-364 RSVLDQATMP
+364 
-374 GMSNAGAIVD
+374 VD
-384 VIGQGMDDGH
+384 VIGKGPDDGH
-394 GNPYDFSFVSEPS
+394 GNIYDFSFMKDPDN
-407 TLSLTIGDTAYA
+407 LSLSIGDTTYE
-419 VASCT
+419 VDSCT
-424 PGDKFSPMGGTLPSD
+424 QGGEFGQSGSALPSD
-439 VTVYTFGMDPAYAG
+439 VTVYTFGEEADAT
-453 YSVAELYYCPN
+453 YSVTQLYYCPD
-464 GLGMLSGTSLDGLY
+464 GLKMLDGTSLGYDDL
-478 TPLLSDG
+478 TLLSG
-485 NTQDEC
+485 GSTQDEC

-504 TLRQPTVEL
+504 TLVQPTVEL
-513 SYRVRLENPQVSP
+513 SYRVRLEEPQVAP
-526 GTYGTYD
+526 GTYGTYNKD
-533 EDGSKEQEHET
+533 GSEDGSEGYET

-625 LPDEANKALEA
+625 LPDEANEALEA

-642 GEAAD
+642 GEAAN
-647 LSSYVTVR
+647 LSDYVTVR
-655 TQDGTKKTWTLE
+655 TQDGSKTWTLE
-667 AYGDT
+667 AYGHT

-727 PGDVNLDDILMD
+727 PGDVDLDKILMD
-739 VKVGSETLT
+739 VTVGSETLT

-756 TLHVRVVNDEQGDA
+756 TLRVRVVNDEQGDA

-791 VPQGARFLIN
+791 VPQGTRFLIN

-826 EGARDYETALMGR
+826 EGARDYETALMGH
-839 ATNELGSFGALSDPS
+839 ATDELGSFGELSDPS

-895 LAHFAG
+895 LAHFAD
-901 LNREIALDD
+901 LDREIALDD

-919 IEEIEV
+919 IKEIEV

-930 GIRFTTNGF
+930 GIRFTTDGF
-939 SPFVLAWDAEGSTA
+939 SPFALAWDAEGSAALPDTD

-981 RRHQA
+981 RRHQS